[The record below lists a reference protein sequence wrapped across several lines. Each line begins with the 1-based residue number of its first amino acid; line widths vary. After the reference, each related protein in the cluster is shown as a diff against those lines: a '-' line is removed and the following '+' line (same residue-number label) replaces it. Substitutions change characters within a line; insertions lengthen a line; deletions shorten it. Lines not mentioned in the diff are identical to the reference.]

1 LNYVSKLKLISLL
14 ESLGKSSSVE
24 FGFFFGSLESSVSHF
39 GSGIDEFKSDFFV
52 SGSGSLV

>member
-1 LNYVSKLKLISLL
+1 LNYVSNLKLISHS
-14 ESLGKSSSVE
+14 ESFGNGFSVE